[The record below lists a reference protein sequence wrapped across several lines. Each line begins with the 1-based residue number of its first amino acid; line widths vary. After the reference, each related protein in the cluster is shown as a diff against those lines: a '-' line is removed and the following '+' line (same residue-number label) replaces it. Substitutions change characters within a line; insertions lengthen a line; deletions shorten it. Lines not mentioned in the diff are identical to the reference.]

1 MTSIK
6 SPQAHARQFGPVV
19 VWQVDHEYYIHQ
31 RMSPPMN
38 SKSSC
43 LVACG
48 PSLGK
53 KVIKGHT
60 ILLDLCPALSW
71 LPRGNS
77 GQQVLK
83 L

>member
-60 ILLDLCPALSW
+60 ILLAALLFPGCHEATLDS
-71 LPRGNS
+71 
-77 GQQVLK
+77 K
-83 L
+83 Y